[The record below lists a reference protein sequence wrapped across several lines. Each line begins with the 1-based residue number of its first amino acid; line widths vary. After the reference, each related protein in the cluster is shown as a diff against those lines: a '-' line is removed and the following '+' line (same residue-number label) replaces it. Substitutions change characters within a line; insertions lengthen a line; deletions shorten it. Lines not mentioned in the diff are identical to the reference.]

1 MTTQDRLQ
9 ELLRD
14 VLADDTFVM
23 TRETTAADH
32 EDWDSLAQITIIV
45 AIEKEF
51 GIRFALNEVE
61 GLRNVGDTIDLIEKK
76 LGRQPSGDV

>member
-1 MTTQDRLQ
+1 MATQDRLQ
-9 ELLRD
+9 DLIRD
-14 VLADDTFVM
+14 VLADDTFVI
-23 TRETTAADH
+23 TRNTTAMDH
-32 EDWDSLAQITIIV
+32 EEWDSLSQISIIA

-76 LGRQPSGDV
+76 VAQTG